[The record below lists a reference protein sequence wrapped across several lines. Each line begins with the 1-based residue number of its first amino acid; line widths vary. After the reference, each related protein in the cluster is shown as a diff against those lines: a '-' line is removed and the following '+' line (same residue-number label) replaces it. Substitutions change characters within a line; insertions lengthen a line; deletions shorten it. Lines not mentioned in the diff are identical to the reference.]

1 MLPLSRGSTII
12 QMLSNDTDDIEQV
25 LSGVSGDLSLSC
37 RSQFF
42 RSALF
47 KAWHQRSMGK
57 RFDDALA
64 KFVRDKD
71 DADFNALSSSKDSLD
86 AERLNKYNFCTT
98 FMRLPRET
106 ATVWLTEDGARLVEL
121 CPLEPAMFRIY
132 RHTWMWSNVHNGNL
146 ASTTGCQPFEV
157 VV

>member
-1 MLPLSRGSTII
+1 
-12 QMLSNDTDDIEQV
+12 MLSTDTDDIETV
-25 LSGVSGDLSLSC
+25 LSGVSGDLSLSA

-47 KAWHQRSMGK
+47 KAWHQRSVGK
-57 RFDDALA
+57 RFDVAVATL
-64 KFVRDKD
+64 VNDKTNITE
-71 DADFNALSSSKDSLD
+71 FNALSSSKDSLD
-86 AERLNKYNFCTT
+86 ADRLNRYTFCAT
-98 FMRLPRET
+98 FIRLTRET

-121 CPLEPAMFRIY
+121 CPFEPTMFHIY

>member
-1 MLPLSRGSTII
+1 
-12 QMLSNDTDDIEQV
+12 MLSTDTDDIETV
-25 LSGVSGDLSLSC
+25 LSGFSGDLSLSA

-47 KAWHQRSMGK
+47 KAWHQRSVGR
-57 RFDDALA
+57 RFDVAVATLV
-64 KFVRDKD
+64 KDKTNITE
-71 DADFNALSSSKDSLD
+71 FNALSSSKDSLD
-86 AERLNKYNFCTT
+86 AERLNKYIFCTT

-106 ATVWLTEDGARLVEL
+106 ATVWLTEDGARFVEL
-121 CPLEPAMFRIY
+121 CPFEPTMFRIY

-146 ASTTGCQPFEV
+146 ASTTGCQPVEV